1 MAETEMRGGGA
12 SLLGAAAGSASRSEE
27 ALPATPMIAQYLEIK
42 AANADCLLFYRM
54 GDFYE
59 LFFGDAEIA
68 ACALGIALTKRGKH
82 LGIDI
87 PMCGVPVHSA
97 DDYLQRLIA
106 QGHRVAVCEQI
117 EDPAEA
123 KKRGPKAVV
132 RRDVVRLVTPG
143 TLTEETLL
151 DARAHNFLTA
161 LFRAPERDGSEPT
174 YALASLDISTGELV
188 ASSVRSS
195 DLVGEIARLK
205 PGEVLAGDDIA
216 GDAELRRLIH
226 EAGAALTPCPRAH
239 FDSLRGERA
248 LKQRLG
254 VAALDALGE
263 FTRPELA
270 SFAGLLTYVEITQ
283 VGKAPLLRP
292 PRKESAGSL
301 LIIDAATR
309 SNLELMRSN
318 QGAHGGSL
326 LAAIDRTVTA
336 AGARELASRLASP
349 LTDVVA
355 QRAPR
360 YSRLSCRRAAAT
372 SDATRGAQGHA
383 RSRPCSRQAC
393 LGARWPARSRRRARR
408 DSLSKCPC

>member
-1 MAETEMRGGGA
+1 LAMAETEMRGGGA

-188 ASSVRSS
+188 ASS
-195 DLVGEIARLK
+195 
-205 PGEVLAGDDIA
+205 
-216 GDAELRRLIH
+216 
-226 EAGAALTPCPRAH
+226 
-239 FDSLRGERA
+239 
-248 LKQRLG
+248 
-254 VAALDALGE
+254 
-263 FTRPELA
+263 
-270 SFAGLLTYVEITQ
+270 
-283 VGKAPLLRP
+283 
-292 PRKESAGSL
+292 
-301 LIIDAATR
+301 
-309 SNLELMRSN
+309 
-318 QGAHGGSL
+318 
-326 LAAIDRTVTA
+326 
-336 AGARELASRLASP
+336 
-349 LTDVVA
+349 A
-355 QRAPR
+355 QAWR
-360 YSRLSCRRAAAT
+360 
-372 SDATRGAQGHA
+372 
-383 RSRPCSRQAC
+383 
-393 LGARWPARSRRRARR
+393 GARWRRYRGRRRA
-408 DSLSKCPC
+408 SPAYP